1 MKILLISKTPIIVK
15 IFTLISKKLNIILDV
30 QADTHVDEKVD
41 IIVVDFDFVDD
52 RFNTNKQFCSK
63 IGAISSQ
70 DLPFDKSRDFIIPR
84 PFLPAQL
91 QEILEGLV
99 ATITN
104 DLTRHI
110 IEQTKYQIPSSTI
123 TDDVVNYVNSLAD
136 DIAQDIEN
144 DNDESIVSYASLKKG
159 GVLDSKELN
168 KIQSLL
174 NIDPVFNE
182 VEMNEED
189 WLDLSEIIDKALE
202 EVKDYEFDIK
212 DDAAIKLELSRYTM
226 EELKPLLLKLNQ
238 NSIDKLTSGG
248 SIFLELKL
256 KEEM

>member
-15 IFTLISKKLNIILDV
+15 IFTLITKKLNIILNV

-41 IIVVDFDFVDD
+41 IIVVDSDFVDD
-52 RFNTNKQFCSK
+52 RFNTNKQFCTK
-63 IGAISSQ
+63 IGAISTQ
-70 DLPFDKSRDFIIPR
+70 ALPFDKSCDFIIPR
-84 PFLPAQL
+84 PFLPLQL
-91 QEILEGLV
+91 QEILEDLI
-99 ATITN
+99 ARINN

-110 IEQTKYQIPSSTI
+110 LEQAKHQIPTSTI
-123 TDDVVNYVNSLAD
+123 TDDVINYVNSLAD

-144 DNDESIVSYASLKKG
+144 ENDESIVSFASLKKG
-159 GVLDSKELN
+159 GVLDSKELG

-174 NIDPVFNE
+174 NIEPILNE

-202 EVKDYEFDIK
+202 EVKDYEFDINN
-212 DDAAIKLELSRYTM
+212 DGAIKLELSRFTM